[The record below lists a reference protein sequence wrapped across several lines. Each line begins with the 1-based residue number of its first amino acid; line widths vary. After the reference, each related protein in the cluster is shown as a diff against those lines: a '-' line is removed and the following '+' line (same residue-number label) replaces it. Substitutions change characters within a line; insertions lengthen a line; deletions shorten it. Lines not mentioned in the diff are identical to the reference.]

1 MKEKLK
7 DKITGFMSSIK
18 DYTDSFSLE
27 EIESGKAL
35 SIVSYLIP
43 LVPFILSKKNN
54 YVKFHT
60 LNGMNILFT
69 YLIFLIIK
77 RTLSY
82 IFGTPCDL
90 VSGLKCI
97 ILPISLRIF
106 FAFINMIFSFIILYG
121 VLNVC
126 NNKAKE
132 IPIISKIKLFK

>member
-1 MKEKLK
+1 MK
-7 DKITGFMSSIK
+7 DKIEEKILILLET
-18 DYTDSFSLE
+18 TDHTEEFSLN

-43 LVPFILSKKNN
+43 IVPFILSKKNN
-54 YVKFHT
+54 YIHFHT
-60 LNGMNILFT
+60 INGMNLLFA

-90 VSGLKCI
+90 VSGIKCI
-97 ILPISLRIF
+97 ILPISLRIT
-106 FAFINMIFSFIILYG
+106 FALINMILSLIVLLG
-121 VLNVC
+121 LLNVC

-132 IPIISKIKLFK
+132 LPLINKIKFFK

>member
-1 MKEKLK
+1 MKNKLKEKLL
-7 DKITGFMSSIK
+7 ILLNTE
-18 DYTDSFSLE
+18 DYTENYSLE
-27 EIESGKAL
+27 EIESGKTL

-43 LVPFILSKKNN
+43 IVPFILSKKNS
-54 YVKFHT
+54 YVHYHT
-60 LNGMNILFT
+60 ANGMNILFT

-97 ILPISLRIF
+97 ILPISLRMF
-106 FAFINMIFSFIILYG
+106 FALANMIFSFIVLYG
-121 VLNVC
+121 LLNVC

>member
-7 DKITGFMSSIK
+7 DRITGFMSSIK
-18 DYTDSFSLE
+18 DYTDSYSLE

-35 SIVSYLIP
+35 SIISYLIP

-106 FAFINMIFSFIILYG
+106 FAFINMLFSFIVLYG
-121 VLNVC
+121 VINVC

>member
-1 MKEKLK
+1 MKNKIKEKFVV
-7 DKITGFMSSIK
+7 FMSSTK
-18 DYTDSFSLE
+18 DYTDTFSLE

-35 SIVSYLIP
+35 SIVSYLVP

-54 YVKFHT
+54 YVRFHT

-106 FAFINMIFSFIILYG
+106 FAFVNMIFSFIVLYG
-121 VLNVC
+121 LLNVC

-132 IPIISKIKLFK
+132 IPVVSKIKLFK

>member
-106 FAFINMIFSFIILYG
+106 FAFINMLFSFIILYG

>member
-1 MKEKLK
+1 MKEKIK
-7 DKITGFMSSIK
+7 EKIAVFMSCTK
-18 DYTDSFSLE
+18 DYTETFSLE

-54 YVKFHT
+54 YVRFHT

-90 VSGLKCI
+90 VSGLKCM

-106 FAFINMIFSFIILYG
+106 FAFVNMIFSFIVLYG
-121 VLNVC
+121 LLNVC

>member
-1 MKEKLK
+1 MKNKIKEKF
-7 DKITGFMSSIK
+7 IVFMSSTK
-18 DYTDSFSLE
+18 DYTDTFSLE

-54 YVKFHT
+54 YVRFHT

-106 FAFINMIFSFIILYG
+106 FAFVNMIFSFIVLYG
-121 VLNVC
+121 LLNVC

-132 IPIISKIKLFK
+132 IPVVSKIKLFK

>member
-1 MKEKLK
+1 MK
-7 DKITGFMSSIK
+7 DKIKEKIAVLMNSTK
-18 DYTDSFSLE
+18 DYTETFSLE

-54 YVKFHT
+54 YVRFHT

-106 FAFINMIFSFIILYG
+106 FAFVNMIFSFIILYG
-121 VLNVC
+121 LLNVC

>member
-1 MKEKLK
+1 MK
-7 DKITGFMSSIK
+7 DKIKEKIAVFMSSTK
-18 DYTDSFSLE
+18 DYTETFSLE

-54 YVKFHT
+54 YVRFHT

-90 VSGLKCI
+90 VSGLKCM

-106 FAFINMIFSFIILYG
+106 FAFINMIFSFIVLYG
-121 VLNVC
+121 LLNVC

>member
-1 MKEKLK
+1 MKNKIKEKFVV
-7 DKITGFMSSIK
+7 FMSSTK
-18 DYTDSFSLE
+18 DYTDTFSLE

-35 SIVSYLIP
+35 SIVSYLVP

-54 YVKFHT
+54 YVRFHT

-106 FAFINMIFSFIILYG
+106 FALINMIFNFIVLYG

-132 IPIISKIKLFK
+132 IPVISKIKLFK

>member
-1 MKEKLK
+1 MKNKIKEKFVV
-7 DKITGFMSSIK
+7 FMSSTK
-18 DYTDSFSLE
+18 DYTDTFSLE

-54 YVKFHT
+54 YVRFHT

-106 FAFINMIFSFIILYG
+106 FAFVNMIFSFIVLYG
-121 VLNVC
+121 LLNVC

-132 IPIISKIKLFK
+132 IPVVSKIKLFK

>member
-1 MKEKLK
+1 MKNKIKEKFAV
-7 DKITGFMSSIK
+7 FMSSTK
-18 DYTDSFSLE
+18 DYTDTFSLE

-35 SIVSYLIP
+35 SIVSYLVP

-54 YVKFHT
+54 YVRFHT

-106 FAFINMIFSFIILYG
+106 FALINMIFSFIVLYG

-132 IPIISKIKLFK
+132 IPVISKIKLFK

>member
-106 FAFINMIFSFIILYG
+106 FEFINMLFSFIVLYG

>member
-1 MKEKLK
+1 MK
-7 DKITGFMSSIK
+7 DKIKEKIAVFMSSTK
-18 DYTDSFSLE
+18 DYTETFSLE

-43 LVPFILSKKNN
+43 IVPFILSKKNN
-54 YVKFHT
+54 YVRFHT

-90 VSGLKCI
+90 VSGIKCI

-106 FAFINMIFSFIILYG
+106 FAFINMIFSFIVLYG
-121 VLNVC
+121 LLNVC

>member
-7 DKITGFMSSIK
+7 DRITGFMSSIK
-18 DYTDSFSLE
+18 DYTDSYSLE

-35 SIVSYLIP
+35 SIISYLIP

-106 FAFINMIFSFIILYG
+106 FAFINMLFGFIVLYG
-121 VLNVC
+121 ILNVC

>member
-7 DKITGFMSSIK
+7 DRITGFMSSIK
-18 DYTDSFSLE
+18 DYTDYYSLE

-35 SIVSYLIP
+35 SIISYLIP

>member
-1 MKEKLK
+1 MK
-7 DKITGFMSSIK
+7 DKIKEKILILLET
-18 DYTDSFSLE
+18 TDHTEEFSLN

-43 LVPFILSKKNN
+43 IVPFILSKKNN
-54 YVKFHT
+54 YIHFHT
-60 LNGMNILFT
+60 INGMNLLFA

-90 VSGLKCI
+90 VSGIKCI
-97 ILPISLRIF
+97 ILPISLRIT
-106 FAFINMIFSFIILYG
+106 FALVNMIFSLIVLLG
-121 VLNVC
+121 LLNVC

-132 IPIISKIKLFK
+132 LPLINKIKFFK

>member
-1 MKEKLK
+1 MREKLK
-7 DKITGFMSSIK
+7 DKIKVFMSSIK

-43 LVPFILSKKNN
+43 IIPFILSKKNN
-54 YVKFHT
+54 YIRFHT
-60 LNGMNILFT
+60 INGMNIFFT

-97 ILPISLRIF
+97 ILPISLRMF
-106 FAFINMIFSFIILYG
+106 FALANMIFSFIVLYG
-121 VLNVC
+121 LLNVC

>member
-1 MKEKLK
+1 MREKLK
-7 DKITGFMSSIK
+7 DKIKVFMSSIK

-77 RTLSY
+77 IY
-82 IFGTPCDL
+82 
-90 VSGLKCI
+90 
-97 ILPISLRIF
+97 
-106 FAFINMIFSFIILYG
+106 Y
-121 VLNVC
+121 
-126 NNKAKE
+126 
-132 IPIISKIKLFK
+132 

>member
-7 DKITGFMSSIK
+7 DRITGFMSSIK
-18 DYTDSFSLE
+18 DYTDSYSLE

-35 SIVSYLIP
+35 SIISYLIP

>member
-106 FAFINMIFSFIILYG
+106 FAFINMLFSFIVLYG

>member
-7 DKITGFMSSIK
+7 DRITGFMSSIK
-18 DYTDSFSLE
+18 DYTDYYSLE

-35 SIVSYLIP
+35 SIISYLIP

-132 IPIISKIKLFK
+132 IPIIRKIKLFK

>member
-7 DKITGFMSSIK
+7 DKVTGFMSSIK

-106 FAFINMIFSFIILYG
+106 FAFINMIFSFIILNG

>member
-7 DKITGFMSSIK
+7 DKVTGFMSSIK

-106 FAFINMIFSFIILYG
+106 FAFINMLFSFIVLYG
-121 VLNVC
+121 ILNVC

>member
-1 MKEKLK
+1 MKNKIKEKFVV
-7 DKITGFMSSIK
+7 FMSSTK
-18 DYTDSFSLE
+18 DYTDTFSLE

-35 SIVSYLIP
+35 SIVSYLVP

-54 YVKFHT
+54 YVRFHT

-90 VSGLKCI
+90 VSGLKYI

-106 FAFINMIFSFIILYG
+106 FALINMIFSFIVLYG

-132 IPIISKIKLFK
+132 IPVISKIKLFK

>member
-1 MKEKLK
+1 MK
-7 DKITGFMSSIK
+7 DKIEEKILILLET
-18 DYTDSFSLE
+18 TDHTEEFSLN

-43 LVPFILSKKNN
+43 IVPFILSKKNN
-54 YVKFHT
+54 YIHFHT
-60 LNGMNILFT
+60 INGMNLLFA

-97 ILPISLRIF
+97 ILPISLRIT
-106 FAFINMIFSFIILYG
+106 FALINMILSLIVLLG
-121 VLNVC
+121 LLNVC

-132 IPIISKIKLFK
+132 LPLINKIKFFK

>member
-1 MKEKLK
+1 MK
-7 DKITGFMSSIK
+7 DKIKEKIAVFMSSTK
-18 DYTDSFSLE
+18 DYTETFSLE

-43 LVPFILSKKNN
+43 IVPFILSKKNN
-54 YVKFHT
+54 YVRFHT

-90 VSGLKCI
+90 VSGIKCI

-106 FAFINMIFSFIILYG
+106 FAFVNMIFSFIVLYG
-121 VLNVC
+121 LLNVC

>member
-18 DYTDSFSLE
+18 DYTDSYSLE

-35 SIVSYLIP
+35 SIISYLIP

-132 IPIISKIKLFK
+132 IPIIRKIKLFK

>member
-1 MKEKLK
+1 MKEKIK
-7 DKITGFMSSIK
+7 EKIAVFTNSTK
-18 DYTDSFSLE
+18 DYTETFSLE

-35 SIVSYLIP
+35 SIVSYLMP

-54 YVKFHT
+54 YVRFHT

-90 VSGLKCI
+90 GSGLKCM

-106 FAFINMIFSFIILYG
+106 FAFINMIFSFIVLYG
-121 VLNVC
+121 LLNVC

>member
-35 SIVSYLIP
+35 SIISYLIP

-132 IPIISKIKLFK
+132 IPIIRKIKLFK